1 MTLTLHG
8 IEYQLVRSD
17 SDGRHYRATLPK
29 GEGAIVIELTEW
41 TDDDEPCFFE
51 ITADNN
57 DEYLARFKG
66 EGPTLDDVAKSASE
80 CVGDIGTYIDSEI
93 DAAMEIVRDHAKRI
107 KLLKAFRKSL

>member
-57 DEYLARFKG
+57 DEYLARFEG
-66 EGPTLDDVAKSASE
+66 EGPTLDDVAKSARE
-80 CVGDIGTYIDSEI
+80 CIDNLGSCIDSEI
-93 DAAMEIVRDHAKRI
+93 DAVTKIVRDHAKRI
-107 KLLKAFRKSL
+107 NLLKAFRKSL